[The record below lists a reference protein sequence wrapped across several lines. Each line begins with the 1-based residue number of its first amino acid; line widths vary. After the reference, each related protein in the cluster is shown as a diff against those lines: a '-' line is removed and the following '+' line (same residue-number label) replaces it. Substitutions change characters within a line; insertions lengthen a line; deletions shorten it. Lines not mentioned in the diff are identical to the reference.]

1 MSNDE
6 EKSEEPV
13 TIVVKFRDI
22 ISFQFLRD
30 AIRIVAKKIKEL

>member
-1 MSNDE
+1 MSNEDE
-6 EKSEEPV
+6 KPDEPV